1 MEDAIILED
10 VHKSY
15 GPVRALNGIDLRVRR
30 GVFYGFLGPNGA
42 GKSTAIQLMIGILR
56 PDRGRII
63 LNGYDTRREIVKI
76 KASVGFLPEQLNLYE
91 RLTGREYL
99 SFIGHMHSLET
110 KQVKQRL
117 DELITLVDVD
127 ADKLIEKYSLGMK
140 KKISLAAS
148 MIHHPKILLL
158 DEPFTGID
166 VLSTHRI
173 REVLL
178 QWTREEGVT
187 IFFSSHVL
195 EVVEK
200 LCTEIAIIH
209 QGKILKYGELEK
221 LKKEVGREGTTLEDL
236 FLSLLT
242 NASDE
247 TEPPSESAE
256 VRSEAPGDE

>member
-1 MEDAIILED
+1 MDDAIYLENL
-10 VHKSY
+10 HKSY
-15 GPVRALNGIDLRVRR
+15 GDVRALNGIDLRVRK

-42 GKSTAIQLMIGILR
+42 GKSTAIKCMIGILR
-56 PDRGRII
+56 PDKGRIV
-63 LNGYDTRREIVKI
+63 LNGYDARHEIVKI

-99 SFIGHMHSLET
+99 SFIGHMHGLDTPE
-110 KQVKQRL
+110 VKQRS

-127 ADKLIEKYSLGMK
+127 SDKLIEKYSLGMK
-140 KKISLAAS
+140 KKIALAAA
-148 MIHHPKILLL
+148 MIHRPKILLL

-178 QWTREEGVT
+178 SWTREEGVT

-209 QGKILKYGELEK
+209 QGRILKYGELNV
-221 LKKEVGREGTTLEDL
+221 LKKEVGREGSTLEDL
-236 FLSLLT
+236 FLSLLREAL
-242 NASDE
+242 NNSADDH
-247 TEPPSESAE
+247 ESSALF
-256 VRSEAPGDE
+256 SKADPGE